1 MLLFLT
7 TNMVAVTGVTCKLTI
22 LDLYLITAPQGRVV
36 QNWVKMTQVQCEICE
51 KKCENA
57 KFRYESLFIFFF
69 AYNLLI
75 GCSQKSRENDP

>member
-36 QNWVKMTQVQCEICE
+36 QNWVKMTQVQCEI
-51 KKCENA
+51 
-57 KFRYESLFIFFF
+57 
-69 AYNLLI
+69 
-75 GCSQKSRENDP
+75 